1 MLSQRAKDL
10 FAKLELEYEP
20 VALKY
25 EAVRPVDIKQHPG
38 HYAFCEYVRDDTPAA
53 PPPPAPARRPV
64 FVTAIDRR
72 HAEVRRRL
80 GL

>member
-38 HYAFCEYVRDDTPAA
+38 HYAFCEYVREST
-53 PPPPAPARRPV
+53 
-64 FVTAIDRR
+64 
-72 HAEVRRRL
+72 EN
-80 GL
+80 

>member
-25 EAVRPVDIKQHPG
+25 EAFRPVGIKQHPG
-38 HYAFCEYVRDDTPAA
+38 HYAFCEYVREST
-53 PPPPAPARRPV
+53 
-64 FVTAIDRR
+64 
-72 HAEVRRRL
+72 EN
-80 GL
+80 

>member
-1 MLSQRAKDL
+1 MDRLATYALVAAIGEITKPTREERNREGDRWVALRSLDR
-10 FAKLELEYEP
+10 EP
-20 VALKY
+20 VSLA
-25 EAVRPVDIKQHPG
+25 
-38 HYAFCEYVRDDTPAA
+38 DTPAA
-53 PPPPAPARRPV
+53 PPPPTPARRPV